1 VTPDDAAA
9 VEGGEPAE
17 RDALV
22 PGEESAPLVIRRR
35 GRRVSTEPS
44 PGYTGE
50 PAQEQR
56 QSSEND
62 ERLRGD
68 VPPHWG

>member
-1 VTPDDAAA
+1 MTHEGGPADGGEAADAAT
-9 VEGGEPAE
+9 PQ
-17 RDALV
+17 
-22 PGEESAPLVIRRR
+22 PAPLVIRRR

-50 PAQEQR
+50 PPVERQER
-56 QSSEND
+56 GNEND
-62 ERLRGD
+62 EQLRRD